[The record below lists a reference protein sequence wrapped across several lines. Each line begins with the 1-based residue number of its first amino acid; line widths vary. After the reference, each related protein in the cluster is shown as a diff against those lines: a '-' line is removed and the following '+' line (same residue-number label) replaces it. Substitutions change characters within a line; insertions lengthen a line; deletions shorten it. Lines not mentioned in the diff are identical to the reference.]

1 MDILLKLIGSSPAI
15 VAVMEEIGRLVQ
27 RPSGRGHPPLILLQG
42 GTGTG
47 KGLLAHG
54 IQRASPSGL
63 ACG

>member
-1 MDILLKLIGSSPAI
+1 MDILLELIGSSPAI
-15 VAVMEEIGRLVQ
+15 VAVMEIGRLVQ